1 MSNLIWF
8 DKYEVIKK
16 LGSGGCGEVYLVKH
30 ILLNGLRA
38 IKRINKQ
45 LDNYSELIREAHIL
59 QELTHPFIPTI
70 YDFYEDNEFTYIV
83 MQYMEGD
90 SLYQYR
96 KKSIKISQTQI
107 INFGIQICDLI
118 QYLYSVKRPILYLDL
133 KPHNIIVYENVLK
146 LIDFG
151 SASYKD
157 NLDERERSMGTKG
170 YASPELFTKSTP
182 DEKADIYGVGTILFF
197 LLTGNYYDGKTQLF
211 NVDPFFGKWKK
222 ELYHVVR
229 RCLAY
234 YPALRYNS
242 ITTVKNKLL
251 KISHKNNSNSKEKT
265 IHSVTI
271 GIAGSQTRIGVSHL
285 SFMITSFYEGKGVSS
300 LYVESNNT
308 GHILSI
314 VKYLKTVKIQ
324 NEVFQ
329 IHNCN
334 MVQKEVLD
342 KVNTNNYFVIVNDY
356 GKLTADNLSE
366 FLLCDEKFL
375 VMGAKEWELIES
387 ERAIG
392 LVKDSNDIKYL
403 FNYLSGNSFNGIIK
417 NMGKL
422 RNFRIPYEPEPFSK
436 TQSKNS
442 KDFLLKLLEE

>member
-8 DKYEVIKK
+8 EKYEVIKK
-16 LGSGGCGEVYLVKH
+16 LGSGGYGEVYLVKH
-30 ILLNGLRA
+30 ISLNGLRA
-38 IKRINKQ
+38 IKRISKH
-45 LDNYSELIREAHIL
+45 LDNYKELLREAHIL

-70 YDFYEDNEFTYIV
+70 YDFYEDSEFTYIV

-90 SLYQYR
+90 SLYHYR
-96 KKSIKISQTQI
+96 RKSIKISQAQI
-107 INFGIQICDLI
+107 LDFGIQICDLL

-151 SASYKD
+151 SASFKD
-157 NLDERERSMGTKG
+157 DLDKRECSMGTKG
-170 YASPELFTKSTP
+170 YASPELFTKNPP
-182 DEKADIYGVGTILFF
+182 DERADIYGVGTILFF
-197 LLTGNYYDGKTQLF
+197 LLTGNYYDGKKQAFTAS
-211 NVDPFFGKWKK
+211 PFLSSWKK
-222 ELYHVVR
+222 ELYHVVK

-234 YPALRYNS
+234 HPALRYNN

-251 KISHKNNSNSKEKT
+251 KISHRNNSNDKEKT

-271 GIAGSQTRIGVSHL
+271 GIAGSQKRIGVSHL
-285 SFMITSFYEGKGVSS
+285 SFMITSFYQGKGVSS
-300 LYVESNNT
+300 LYVENNNT

-314 VKYLKTVKIQ
+314 IKYLKTVKIQ

-334 MVQKEVLD
+334 MVQNDVLD
-342 KVNTNNYFVIVNDY
+342 KVNLKNYFVIVKDY
-356 GKLTADNLSE
+356 GILTEDNLSE
-366 FLLCDEKFL
+366 FLLCDEKLL
-375 VMGAKEWELIES
+375 VMGGKEWELLES
-387 ERAIG
+387 EIALG
-392 LVKDSNDIKYL
+392 LVKDNKDIKYL
-403 FNYLSGNSFNGIIK
+403 FSFLSGDSFTRIIK

-422 RNFRIPYEPEPFSK
+422 VSVRIPYEPEPFTK

-442 KDFLLKLLEE
+442 KDFLLKILEE